1 MAAIQTDYPIKP
13 CGVEL
18 HFEGDLGGSEIKN
31 GTLSNPKSGKAIY
44 GAAVKGTTPAKS
56 A

>member
-1 MAAIQTDYPIKP
+1 MQKDYPVKHYQ
-13 CGVEL
+13 GDM

-31 GTLSNPKSGKAIY
+31 GTLSNPKSGKDIN
-44 GAAVKGTTPAKS
+44 GAAIKGTTPAKS